1 MLKLYL
7 PFMLTTLRIKNLA
20 IVENIKVEF
29 LDGLNVITGETGAG
43 KSILIGALTL
53 VLGGRADKNMIRT
66 GEDKCGVEASFFLKD
81 ISPINFLLDDLGI
94 DLCEDGQ
101 LIVQRIIS
109 ESGNGKNLI
118 NGCSA
123 TVQML
128 KKLGNLLVDM
138 HGPHDHQSL
147 LNCDFQLEMLD
158 SFAQLT
164 ELKQKYKI
172 SYRKMLDIEAEL
184 RNLDGDDSQVSQ
196 QIDLLSYQVSEIE
209 SAKLSNDDEE
219 NLAKEH
225 ARVAN
230 AQRIIELSG
239 VVYNAISEDEFSAFN
254 AMTGAQNA
262 LMELSAI
269 IDDAEDWKN
278 EAESISIQ
286 LQELASSVSNTV
298 QSIDADPE
306 RLQWLDDRITLIHA
320 LKRKYGTTIEEIL
333 IFGQN
338 AAARLHELQNREEK
352 IAEISKKL
360 ESAKNSLTTIGKKLH
375 SSRSKAAQ
383 SMANDVTSELRD
395 LGFEHG
401 IFTVNLELCTLG
413 PTGMDEIEF
422 GFAPNLGES
431 MRPLRAI
438 ASSGEISRVML
449 AIKTILANH
458 DMIPIMVFDEID
470 ANVGGETANAV
481 GKKLAG
487 VAAIH
492 QVICITHLPQVA
504 VHGANHFVVSKQTE
518 DNRTKTLISA
528 LSQEE
533 RIPEIARMLGGKD
546 LTSVIM
552 CHAEEMLKQ
561 SE

>member
-1 MLKLYL
+1 
-7 PFMLTTLRIKNLA
+7 MLTTLRIKNLA
-20 IVENIKVEF
+20 IVENVRVEF
-29 LDGLNVITGETGAG
+29 RDGLNVITGETGAG

-66 GEDKCGVEASFFLKD
+66 GEDKCGVEASFALKEVA
-81 ISPINFLLDDLGI
+81 PINFLLEDLGI

-118 NGCSA
+118 NGCAA

-147 LNCDFQLEMLD
+147 LNRDFQLEMLD
-158 SFAQLT
+158 SFAQLV
-164 ELKQKYKI
+164 EINQKYKI

-184 RNLDGDDSQVSQ
+184 KSLDGDDSQVAQ
-196 QIDLLSYQVSEIE
+196 QIDLLSYQVNEIE
-209 SAKLSNDDEE
+209 AAGLSVDDEE
-219 NLAKEH
+219 TLAKEH
-225 ARVAN
+225 ARAAN

-269 IDDAEDWKN
+269 IDDAKDWKN

-286 LQELASSVSNTV
+286 LQELASSISNTI

-320 LKRKYGTTIEEIL
+320 LKRKYGATIEEIL

-338 AAARLHELQNREEK
+338 AADRLNELQNREEK
-352 IAEISKKL
+352 IAETVAKL
-360 ESAKNSLTTIGKKLH
+360 ETAKNALTIIGKKLH
-375 SSRSKAAQ
+375 SRRKNAAKA
-383 SMANDVTSELRD
+383 MADAVTSELRD

-401 IFTVNLELCTLG
+401 VFSVNLEPCEPG

-422 GFAPNLGES
+422 GFAPNLGET

-458 DMIPIMVFDEID
+458 DMIPVMVFDEID

-487 VAAIH
+487 VASTH

-504 VHGANHFVVSKQTE
+504 VHGSSHFVVSKQTE
-518 DNRTKTLISA
+518 GNRTKTIISA

-533 RIPEIARMLGGKD
+533 RIPEVARMLGGKD

-552 CHAEEMLKQ
+552 RHAEEMLAKKEFSDQ
-561 SE
+561 